1 MSKSIDSKGVRDNV
15 DPVVDWLQWERYVP
29 SQVAAP
35 FIVYNVRAFDAGRG
49 EDVGITYSLL
59 EEGDYEYFNIDSNTG
74 GITLA
79 KSEPL
84 DQRVYKIRIWVRDEI
99 GNWAIQSGKVIVAEE
114 DTDKKTVLS
123 QKTKLS
129 YYLRS

>member
-1 MSKSIDSKGVRDNV
+1 MIIIATE
-15 DPVVDWLQWERYVP
+15 P
-29 SQVAAP
+29 
-35 FIVYNVRAFDAGRG
+35 
-49 EDVGITYSLL
+49 VGITYSLL